1 MRHSPV
7 ARFTRIA
14 PIVATLLAAAGPAPL
29 VQDPPDASVG
39 SASADRPALPETPG
53 PLSAS
58 EWRRLVDWLT
68 PPREDLAWLE
78 LGWAPTVAEGVR
90 RAETEGRPLLL
101 WAMNGH
107 PLGCT

>member
-1 MRHSPV
+1 MRPSLV
-7 ARFTRIA
+7 ARFARIA
-14 PIVATLLAAAGPAPL
+14 PIGAALLVAAGPASPI
-29 VQDPPDASVG
+29 QDPPESSMG
-39 SASADRPALPETPG
+39 SSAAELPETPG
-53 PLSAS
+53 PLSEPA
-58 EWRRLVDWLT
+58 WRRLVDWLT

-90 RAETEGRPLLL
+90 RAEAEGRPLLL